1 MKQKDVLQDF
11 IQSVDKSGPSK
22 YYHINKAQFID
33 LLPIDIG
40 YGRTYECNI
49 KENFPYYSLHYLSE
63 GEITLNMN
71 EKIYHI
77 KKGQLFLIP
86 PNTPVQYYNTNE
98 KNLVAYVWMNFNG
111 LKCNEVIDLTAF
123 ANSPVINTRS
133 KQQIYSLMLQCVIDC
148 NYPVL
153 QKITPLQT
161 LYTILKILILEYDN
175 YKIQPTEK
183 PLTDFQTILSF
194 INVNLYSPEFNARYV
209 CNQCFISPEHL
220 SRLFVK
226 T

>member
-1 MKQKDVLQDF
+1 
-11 IQSVDKSGPSK
+11 
-22 YYHINKAQFID
+22 
-33 LLPIDIG
+33 
-40 YGRTYECNI
+40 
-49 KENFPYYSLHYLSE
+49 
-63 GEITLNMN
+63 MN

-226 T
+226 NMNMHLTSYVNIERIKLASNLLTETELPVKQIALKSGYRDVFYFCKVFKKYRLYTPSEYRARNKKN